1 MMHLRWEQQYR
12 SRNYYQA
19 FRKYLNLPHQKT
31 VKSYFGT
38 LDASGSGTDFRN
50 TTTTVLIKL
59 TEKEK

>member
-1 MMHLRWEQQYR
+1 MIHSRWEQQYH

-19 FRKYLNLPHQKT
+19 FRKYFNLPHQKK

-38 LDASGSGTDFRN
+38 LDTSGSAIDFWN
-50 TTTTVLIKL
+50 TTATVLIKL